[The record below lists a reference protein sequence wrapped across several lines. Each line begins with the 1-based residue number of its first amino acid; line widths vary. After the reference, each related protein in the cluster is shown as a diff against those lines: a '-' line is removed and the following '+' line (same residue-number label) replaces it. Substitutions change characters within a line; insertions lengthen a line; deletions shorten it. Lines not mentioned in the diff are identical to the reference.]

1 MAFRVGRLESLPI
14 PYFIYG
20 MSVLQSNGCRRIF
33 VDGEIC
39 GWLLIVV
46 NLLAMKSFFCYF
58 APNLVYYTIKIMGK
72 KQRRTR
78 VRHGLQGVTLC
89 ISTALVL
96 ILLGMIVFSVL
107 TARNLSSYVKENLTV
122 TMMLGE
128 DITDPEAKLLCNDL
142 KKRQYISRI
151 TYISKEQALKE
162 QTEAMGTDPS
172 EFLGMNPFVA
182 CIELQLKAQYANSD
196 SLKWISAALKGDKRV
211 TDITY
216 PQDLMDSVNN
226 NLNKINLV
234 LLVLAALLTCVSF
247 SLINNTVKLGM
258 YARRF
263 TIHTMKLVGASWGFI
278 RRPFL
283 GNAIGIGLLAA
294 VLADA
299 VLAAGVYALYTYEPG
314 VLTVITWQVMAI
326 TGGTV
331 FVFGLLITLFC
342 AWVAVNK
349 FLRMKAGDLYK
360 I

>member
-1 MAFRVGRLESLPI
+1 
-14 PYFIYG
+14 
-20 MSVLQSNGCRRIF
+20 
-33 VDGEIC
+33 
-39 GWLLIVV
+39 
-46 NLLAMKSFFCYF
+46 
-58 APNLVYYTIKIMGK
+58 MGK
-72 KQRRTR
+72 KRKSTGI
-78 VRHGLQGVTLC
+78 RHGLQGITLC

-96 ILLGMIVFSVL
+96 ILLGMVVFSVL
-107 TARNLSSYVKENLTV
+107 SARNLSSYVKENLTV

-128 DITDPEAKLLCNDL
+128 DITDPEARKLCNDL
-142 KKRQYISRI
+142 RKNPYISHI

-172 EFLGMNPFVA
+172 EFIGMNPFVPS
-182 CIELQLKAQYANSD
+182 IELQLKAQYANTD
-196 SLKWISAALKGDKRV
+196 SLKWIASGLKSDKRI

-234 LLVLAALLTCVSF
+234 LLILAVLLTCVSF
-247 SLINNTVKLGM
+247 SLINNTVRLGM

-283 GNAIGIGLLAA
+283 GNAVGIGLLAA
-294 VLADA
+294 LLADG

-314 VLTVITWQVMAI
+314 VLTVITWQVMAV
-326 TGGTV
+326 TGGAV
-331 FVFGLLITLFC
+331 FLFGVLITLLC
-342 AWVAVNK
+342 AYVSVNK

>member
-1 MAFRVGRLESLPI
+1 
-14 PYFIYG
+14 
-20 MSVLQSNGCRRIF
+20 
-33 VDGEIC
+33 
-39 GWLLIVV
+39 
-46 NLLAMKSFFCYF
+46 
-58 APNLVYYTIKIMGK
+58 MGK
-72 KQRRTR
+72 KRKSTGI
-78 VRHGLQGVTLC
+78 RHGLQGITLC

-96 ILLGMIVFSVL
+96 ILLGMVVFSVL
-107 TARNLSSYVKENLTV
+107 SARNLSSYVKENLTV

-128 DITDPEAKLLCNDL
+128 DITDPEARKLCNDL
-142 KKRQYISRI
+142 RKNSYISHI

-172 EFLGMNPFVA
+172 EFIGMNPFVPS
-182 CIELQLKAQYANSD
+182 IELQLKAQYANTD
-196 SLKWISAALKGDKRV
+196 SLKWIASGLKSDKRV

-234 LLVLAALLTCVSF
+234 LLILAVLLTCVSF
-247 SLINNTVKLGM
+247 SLINNTVRLGM

-283 GNAIGIGLLAA
+283 GNAVGIGLLAA
-294 VLADA
+294 LLADG

-326 TGGTV
+326 TGGAV
-331 FVFGLLITLFC
+331 FLFGVLITLLC
-342 AWVAVNK
+342 AYVSVNK
-349 FLRMKAGDLYK
+349 FLRMKAEDLYK